1 MKILAK
7 MLLALLLLL
16 GLAAAG
22 AWFYYQSALK
32 QPIRLDKPLI
42 FEVKR
47 GNGVQQLAQSLAAQG
62 ILPEPYTLPVHA
74 IIQKKHTKIQAGFY
88 ELQPNMTIH
97 DVLEQWV
104 SGKVIKHR
112 FTLIEGKTVAELL
125 KNLQEHPQ
133 LAESALNAEDLAKEL
148 GLEVAQ
154 LEGWF
159 APDTYEFSHGQ
170 SALQLLKRMHQAQRD
185 TLKALWEK
193 RAPDLPLTSPYE
205 ALILASIIEKET
217 GVASERAQIAGVFV
231 RRLQQ
236 GMLLQTDPTVIYG
249 AMQNGTYQGKLTK
262 ALLRE
267 DTPYNT
273 YTRKGLP
280 PTPIANPSRESI
292 EAALHP
298 AEGTALFFMAKR
310 EGGHTFSDTY
320 EQHQQAVKAYY
331 QTQTNE

>member
-1 MKILAK
+1 MRILAK
-7 MLLALLLLL
+7 TLLAFLLLL
-16 GLAAAG
+16 GVAAAG
-22 AWFYYQSALK
+22 AWFYYQSALA
-32 QPIRLDKPLI
+32 QPLRLDKPLI

-62 ILPEPYTLPVHA
+62 ILPEPYTLPAHA

-88 ELQPNMTIH
+88 ELQPNMTIN

-104 SGKVIKHR
+104 SGKVVVHR
-112 FTLIEGKTVAELL
+112 LTLIEGKTLAELL
-125 KNLQEHPQ
+125 QSLHQHPQ
-133 LAESALNAEDLAKEL
+133 LAESALNAEHLAKEL

-170 SALQLLKRMHQAQRD
+170 SALALLKRMHQAQRD
-185 TLKALWEK
+185 ILKALWEN
-193 RAPDLPLTSPYE
+193 RDPDLPLESPYQ

-217 GVASERAQIAGVFV
+217 NIDSERAQIAGVFV
-231 RRLQQ
+231 RRLQL
-236 GMLLQTDPTVIYG
+236 GMPLQTDPTVIYG
-249 AMQNGTYQGKLTK
+249 AIQNGTYRGKLTK

-280 PTPIANPSRESI
+280 PTPIANPSRQSI

-298 AEGTALFFMAKR
+298 DKGTALFFMAKKG
-310 EGGHTFSDTY
+310 GGHTFSDTY

-331 QTQTNE
+331 SE